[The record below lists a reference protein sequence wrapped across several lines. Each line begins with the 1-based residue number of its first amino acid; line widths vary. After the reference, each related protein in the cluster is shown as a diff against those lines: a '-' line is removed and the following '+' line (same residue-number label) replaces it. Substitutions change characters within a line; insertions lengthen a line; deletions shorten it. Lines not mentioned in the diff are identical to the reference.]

1 MNTQQDGIISEETKW
16 NNAMYLQKLSQQTE
30 LINPKG
36 SSYQLPESSS
46 LQTIVDQEITGEEAD
61 TEVMAS
67 DEERNKGD

>member
-36 SSYQLPESSS
+36 SSY
-46 LQTIVDQEITGEEAD
+46 
-61 TEVMAS
+61 
-67 DEERNKGD
+67 